1 MPRTPQKTRPS
12 EKQPP
17 VPNKRAKAKSPGGK
31 TSPGSFPIVAIGASA
46 GGLEAF
52 TNLLR
57 ALPPEPGVALVFIP
71 HLDPTHESAM
81 VELLSRTTSL
91 PVFQAEEGMRVSCDS
106 VYVLPPNCEMTIAGG
121 ILHLVKRESG
131 PGHHMPIDI
140 FFCSLAEDQTSNA
153 IGVILSGTANDGTMG
168 LSAIKRDGGT
178 TFAQN
183 LESAKYDGM
192 PNSAVRAGVVDY
204 ILPPDRIAQELIH
217 LHRRSKHEMP
227 DDSFDGKDRQMKEI
241 FRLLKGFS
249 KVDFVDYKV
258 ATIHRRILRRMNI
271 SQVTDLSDYVKLLR
285 SDAQEVEAL
294 YRDVLI
300 NVTSFFRNPEV
311 FESLRDI
318 VYPKIISER
327 SSSEP
332 IRVWVPGC
340 ATGEETYSHAI
351 SLVEMLSELRI
362 DVPIQVFGTDLS
374 EGAIQRARAGFYK
387 QNIASEVS
395 EVRLRRFFHKASGG
409 YQISKSIRDL
419 CVFARQNVFSDPP
432 FSRMDLISC
441 RNVLI
446 YLSSVLQKKVI
457 PIFHYALKERGF
469 LLVGNSEGLVGS
481 GAEIFDLVDRKSKI
495 YQKKGVPSPVTFP
508 LTMSEAAEK
517 TEEKPVPGDKED
529 APSKPPVDVQ
539 READRL
545 LLSKYVPAAVVVN
558 EHLEIVQ
565 SRGKTSRFLE
575 LPTGRV
581 SLNLLKMARPGLLY
595 ELRTL
600 LDKARKN
607 SAPAIK
613 EGIVLEDGAGNA
625 TVRLEAIPFRTPV
638 RDQRHFL
645 VLFEE
650 TSPAR
655 PSPAPKPPARQSA
668 KQIAD
673 AKEVMIARLKQ
684 ELASTKEYLQSII
697 ESQEAT
703 NEELQSANEEIQS
716 GNEELQSTNEE
727 LQTSKEELESANEEL
742 NTVNEEIQ
750 HRNQQLAQFSNDLI
764 NLLNSATIP
773 MILLGEDLHIR
784 RYTPE
789 AERVFGFSSHDVGKA
804 LSHLHLNLQIPQ
816 LEHWML
822 DVMRDV
828 TMRNEQVRARDGKIY
843 KLRITPYRTLENKI
857 DGVVVA
863 LLDITDVVGSVA
875 GKAGRIDGHA
885 DGKAGKIDGH
895 ADGKTDGLT
904 DGKASRMDGLADGKR
919 RRPPSN

>member
-1 MPRTPQKTRPS
+1 MASTPKKKKSRAQKPAAQGKPRGKASAGAGTSVSASAKTAAS
-12 EKQPP
+12 TL
-17 VPNKRAKAKSPGGK
+17 VGASPG
-31 TSPGSFPIVAIGASA
+31 TSASTAAAAASFPIVAIGASA

-52 TNLLR
+52 SNLLR
-57 ALPPEPGVALVFIP
+57 ALPPDPGMALVFIP

-81 VELLSRTTSL
+81 VELLSRTTRLHVS
-91 PVFQAEEGMRVSCDS
+91 QAEEGMRVERNSL
-106 VYVLPPNCEMTIAGG
+106 YVLPPNWEMVIRGG
-121 ILHLVKRESG
+121 ILHLVKREPG
-131 PGHHMPIDI
+131 HGHHMPIDN
-140 FFCSLAEDQTSNA
+140 FFCSLAKDQASNA
-153 IGVILSGTANDGTMG
+153 IGIILSGTANDGTIG
-168 LSAIKRDGGT
+168 LTAIKRHGGI

-192 PNSAVRAGVVDY
+192 PNSAVRAGVVDFV
-204 ILPPDRIAQELIH
+204 LPPDRIAQELVH
-217 LHRRSKHEMP
+217 LYQEPKDGLPSE
-227 DDSFDGKDRQMKEI
+227 SFDGKDCQLKEI
-241 FRLLKGFS
+241 FRLLKSFS

-258 ATIHRRILRRMNI
+258 ATIDRRILRRMNI
-271 SQVTDLSDYVKLLR
+271 NQLTDLSDYVKLLR

-311 FESLRDI
+311 FESLRDV
-318 VYPKIISER
+318 VYPKILAEH

-332 IRVWVPGC
+332 VRVWVPGC

-351 SLVEMLSELRI
+351 LLVEMLSELRTDI
-362 DVPIQVFGTDLS
+362 PIQIFGTDLS
-374 EGAIQRARAGFYK
+374 ENAIQRARSGLYK
-387 QNIASEVS
+387 ENIATEIS
-395 EVRLRRFFHKASGG
+395 EVRLRRFFHRAPAG
-409 YQISKSIRDL
+409 YQISKSIRDV

-446 YLSSVLQKKVI
+446 YLSSSLQKKVI
-457 PIFHYALKERGF
+457 PIFHYALKEGGF
-469 LLVGNSEGLVGS
+469 LLVGNSEGLLGA
-481 GAEIFDLVDRKSKI
+481 GAEIFNLVDRKSKI
-495 YQKKGVPSPVTFP
+495 YQKKAVPSPVTFG
-508 LTMSEAAEK
+508 LTIGAAAERSA
-517 TEEKPVPGDKED
+517 EKPAHVSKED
-529 APSKPPVDVQ
+529 EPAKPPADVQ

-545 LLSKYVPAAVVVN
+545 LLSKYVPSAVVVT
-558 EHLEIVQ
+558 EDLEIVQ
-565 SRGKTSRFLE
+565 SRGKTGRFLE
-575 LPTGRV
+575 LPTGRA

-600 LDKARKN
+600 LEKARKN
-607 SAPAIK
+607 SVPVTK
-613 EGIVLEDGAGNA
+613 EGIVLEDGSDNTA
-625 TVRLEAIPFRTPV
+625 VKLEVIPFRTPV

-650 TSPAR
+650 TAPLKPMIEPKTAAR
-655 PSPAPKPPARQSA
+655 YSA
-668 KQIAD
+668 KDVAG
-673 AKEVMIARLKQ
+673 AKEVQIARLKQ

-773 MILLGEDLHIR
+773 MIMLGEDLHIR

-789 AERVFGFSSHDVGKA
+789 AERIFGFSNHDVGKS

-816 LEHWML
+816 LERWML

-828 TMRNEQVRARDGKIY
+828 TMRNEQVRARDGKAY

-863 LLDITDVVGSVA
+863 LLDISDLIGPAPDKVD
-875 GKAGRIDGHA
+875 GRLDA
-885 DGKAGKIDGH
+885 
-895 ADGKTDGLT
+895 
-904 DGKASRMDGLADGKR
+904 KR
-919 RRPPSN
+919 

>member
-1 MPRTPQKTRPS
+1 MPSAPKKKRLPS
-12 EKQPP
+12 SKRQG
-17 VPNKRAKAKSPGGK
+17 VPKKRRGGDPS
-31 TSPGSFPIVAIGASA
+31 TSVPSHLGFPIVAIGASA

-52 TNLLR
+52 SNLLR
-57 ALPPEPGVALVFIP
+57 ALPPEPGFALVFIP

-81 VELLSRTTSL
+81 VELLSRTTRL
-91 PVFQAEEGMRVSCDS
+91 PVLQAEEGMRVSCDS
-106 VYVLPPNCEMTIAGG
+106 VYVLPPNWEMTIARRV
-121 ILHLVKRESG
+121 LHLEKREPG
-131 PGHHMPIDI
+131 PGHHMPIDT
-140 FFCSLAEDQTSNA
+140 FFSSLAQDQTSNA
-153 IGVILSGTANDGTMG
+153 IGVVLSGTANDGTIG
-168 LSAIKRDGGT
+168 LSAIKREGGI

-192 PNSAVRAGVVDY
+192 PNSAVRAGVVDHV
-204 ILPPDRIAQELIH
+204 LPPDRIARELIH
-217 LHRRSKHEMP
+217 IHQQPKDPSPSE
-227 DDSFDGKDRQMKEI
+227 SFEGKDRQLKEV
-241 FRLLKGFS
+241 FRLLKSFS
-249 KVDFVDYKV
+249 KVDFVDYKMG
-258 ATIHRRILRRMNI
+258 TIQRRILRRMNI
-271 SQVTDLSDYVKLLR
+271 NQLTDLSDYVKLLR

-300 NVTSFFRNPEV
+300 NVTTFFRDPAV

-318 VYPKIISER
+318 VYAKIVSEH

-332 IRVWVPGC
+332 VRVWVPGC

-351 SLVEMLSELRI
+351 SLMEMLSELRI
-362 DVPIQVFGTDLS
+362 DVPIQIFGTDLS
-374 EGAIQRARAGFYK
+374 ENAIQRARAGFYK
-387 QNIASEVS
+387 ENLTSEIS
-395 EVRLRRFFHKASGG
+395 EVRLRRFFHRAPGG
-409 YQISKSIRDL
+409 YQISKSIRDM

-446 YLSSVLQKKVI
+446 YLSPVLQKKVI
-457 PIFHYALKERGF
+457 PIFHYALKEGGF
-469 LLVGNSEGLVGS
+469 LLVGNSEGLLGA
-481 GAEIFDLVDRKSKI
+481 GAEIFDLVDRKNKI
-495 YQKKGVPSPVTFP
+495 YRKKSVPSPVTFG
-508 LTMSEAAEK
+508 LTVGEAAERAL
-517 TEEKPVPGDKED
+517 EKPVHEGKDSEP
-529 APSKPPVDVQ
+529 PKPPVDVQ

-545 LLSKYVPAAVVVN
+545 LLTRYVPAAVVVT
-558 EHLEIVQ
+558 EDLEIVQ

-600 LDKARKN
+600 LEKARKN
-607 SAPAIK
+607 SISVAK
-613 EGIVLEDGAGNA
+613 DGIVLEDGSDNA
-625 TVRLEAIPFRTPV
+625 SVRLEVVPFRTPV
-638 RDQRHFL
+638 RDQGHFL

-650 TSPAR
+650 TKSAKPVEE
-655 PSPAPKPPARQSA
+655 PKPGVRQSA
-668 KQIAD
+668 KAIAD
-673 AKEVMIARLKQ
+673 TREVQIARLKQ

-773 MILLGEDLHIR
+773 MVMLGEDLHIR

-789 AERVFGFSSHDVGKA
+789 AERVFGFTSHDIGKSF
-804 LSHLHLNLQIPQ
+804 SHLHLNLQIPQ
-816 LEHWML
+816 LERWML

-828 TMRNEQVRARDGKIY
+828 AMRNEQVRASDGKAY

-863 LLDITDVVGSVA
+863 LLDISDVVGIVRDGA
-875 GKAGRIDGHA
+875 KDKTGGRSEA
-885 DGKAGKIDGH
+885 
-895 ADGKTDGLT
+895 
-904 DGKASRMDGLADGKR
+904 KR
-919 RRPPSN
+919 